1 MNYGKSVSSLSVLAI
16 DLETKNYSH
25 EIGGWGNTHMFRVST
40 VCTYDGDVGTVY
52 VDKSLGDY
60 QRPNTVVKSLSDLKF
75 DFDDH
80 IEKGG
85 ILLGHN
91 IVGFD
96 LPVLKNSMDIY
107 CIKKY
112 LDKKAYIDTS
122 RILNKEYKERYS
134 LNNLV
139 HHSLGEEKLMKSEDA
154 PVLWKSGKYV
164 EVVDYC
170 LKDCELVYD
179 LWKYG
184 QNNKMVKGFSLEKEE
199 VLDLGVDW

>member
-1 MNYGKSVSSLSVLAI
+1 MSVLAI
-16 DLETKNYSH
+16 DLETKNFAH

-40 VCTYDGDVGTVY
+40 VCTYDGDKGAVY
-52 VDKSLGDY
+52 VDKSLDDY
-60 QRPNTVVKSLSDLKF
+60 KKPNTIVKSLSDLKY
-75 DFDDH
+75 DLDDH
-80 IEKGG
+80 FEKGG

-91 IVGFD
+91 IVAFD
-96 LPVLKNSMDIY
+96 LPVLKNAMDIY

-112 LDKKAYIDTS
+112 LDNEAYIDTS
-122 RILNKEYKERYS
+122 RILSKEYKERFS

-139 HHSLGEEKLMKSEDA
+139 QHTLKSEKLMESAEA
-154 PVLWKSGKYV
+154 PVMWKAGKYT

-184 QNNKMVKGFSLEKEE
+184 QNNKVVKGFSLEQEE
-199 VLDLGVDW
+199 LLDLGVDW